1 MFLLGVYADMG
12 KILTEHANT
21 CIIVRNSVCP
31 QIFCTQGKLSE
42 DSIYL
47 FLFIYLL
54 QFNGTYNLLLTYI
67 LTLIDNNTKE

>member
-42 DSIYL
+42 DSRL
-47 FLFIYLL
+47 HNRTNVRPLS
-54 QFNGTYNLLLTYI
+54 N
-67 LTLIDNNTKE
+67 